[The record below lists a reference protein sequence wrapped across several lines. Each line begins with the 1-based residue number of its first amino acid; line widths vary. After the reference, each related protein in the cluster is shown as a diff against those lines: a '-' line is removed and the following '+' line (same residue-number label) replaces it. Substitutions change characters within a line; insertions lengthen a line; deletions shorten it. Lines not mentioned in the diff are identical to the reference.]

1 MLRADT
7 SGSHASEIAQLESEI
22 ADSQQSY
29 QRTLEDQLLDKL
41 QQQGDE
47 AAKQRERQIEIA
59 QAQLEVATSG
69 NSAIVDMWLRDPEAY
84 KEEIKKAWLEAQGY
98 DEKGEAGQY
107 ILSSQFESEFANLIT
122 AIDQSGF
129 SNGFKAVSDDTNT
142 LVSLLTQLTEGR
154 DALTDSLSKA
164 VGALQ
169 DVENRDTQS
178 FELGKR
184 TQQSAAQWKQEG
196 FDANS
201 LKSWGYSFDE
211 LKNSG
216 FTNTEL
222 KNAGFGIKDF
232 TSHGTTN
239 PKELHDLGFK
249 AKDITDELGLQLKDL
264 VADKTLWNSISWS
277 EISKG
282 NYSLADYVN
291 AGIKDAASLKKAG
304 FTLSDLKSNSAVWS
318 GNSWKAIKNAGYS
331 AADYKNAGL
340 SYSNA
345 IASGFT
351 DQQLYNYYS
360 EAKNKVDAAAKRLS
374 DAKQAYSDLLYN
386 RGHKKRTKDKYWGQ
400 IGKDALS
407 AQINRGKI
415 IGYSETKVLQ
425 DLADTDA
432 LSWTEVLKAYIALK
446 GKKQAAA
453 VVQPYFAKNLSH
465 ARKTGWKG
473 AFGKKYPQYIRGGLA
488 NFTGP
493 AWLDGTPSKPE
504 LVLNA
509 TDTKNFIALKDV
521 LAHAM
526 SSTGQI
532 NNSYGGNATYEININ
547 VDHLNNDYDVDKV
560 VERVKKKIVQDAGY
574 RNVTQVRK
582 FR

>member
-7 SGSHASEIAQLESEI
+7 SGSHAAEIAQLESEI

-59 QAQLEVATSG
+59 QAQLDVATSG
-69 NSAIVDMWLRDPEAY
+69 NTAIVDMWLRDPEAY

-107 ILSSQFESEFANLIT
+107 ILASQFESEFANLIT

-129 SNGFKAVSDDTNT
+129 SNGFKAVSDDTST
-142 LVSLLTQLTEGR
+142 LVSLLTKLTEGR

-164 VGALQ
+164 AGALQ
-169 DVENRDTQS
+169 DVENRDTES
-178 FELGKR
+178 FELSKR
-184 TQQSAAQWKQEG
+184 TQQSAAQWKKEG
-196 FDANS
+196 FTASS
-201 LKSWGYSFDE
+201 LKNWGYTFDE

-216 FTNTEL
+216 FSNTEL
-222 KNAGFGIKDF
+222 RGAGFGIKDF
-232 TSHGTTN
+232 ASHGTTS
-239 PKELHDLGFK
+239 PRELHDLGFT
-249 AKDITDELGLQLKDL
+249 AKEITDELGLQLKDL
-264 VADKTLWNSISWS
+264 VADSDLWQAIPWS
-277 EISKG
+277 EVSKG
-282 NYSLADYVN
+282 NYSIDDYVK
-291 AGIKDAASLKKAG
+291 AGIIDANRLRKAG
-304 FTLSDLKSNSAVWS
+304 FTLDDLKSNDIVWK
-318 GNSWKAIKNAGYS
+318 GNSWKALKDAGYT
-331 AADYKNAGL
+331 AADYSKSHIDYAQ
-340 SYSNA
+340 A
-345 IASGFT
+345 IQSGFT
-351 DQQLYNYYS
+351 DNDLYNYYT
-360 EAKNKVDAAAKRLS
+360 EAKNKVDAQRAAAAAAAAAAARPYGLIS
-374 DAKQAYSDLLYN
+374 NY
-386 RGHKKRTKDKYWGQ
+386 TGQ
-400 IGKDALS
+400 IQKGNSGNKVKAVQYAL
-407 AQINRGKI
+407 NRIMGAGLSVDGSFGDK
-415 IGYSETKVLQ
+415 TK
-425 DLADTDA
+425 
-432 LSWTEVLKAYIALK
+432 
-446 GKKQAAA
+446 AA
-453 VVQPYFAKNLSH
+453 VKKFQGKYGLKKDGVVGPQTKAKFKALGY
-465 ARKTGWKG
+465 KT
-473 AFGKKYPQYIRGGLA
+473 GGLA
-488 NFTGP
+488 DYTGP

-521 LAHAM
+521 LSRAM